1 MLALARSGISEG
13 IWLRAERQTGGRG
26 RQGRLWVS
34 PVGNF
39 YGSSVVRVR
48 GGDPAPATL
57 ALVAAVALEEVVRAY
72 LPPYSPPVSPFP
84 LPSHFPLSSRFP
96 GKGRGPV
103 AQAEVT
109 DRSDRSSNVPL
120 LGPGLRRGSGSER
133 GNQTGGASAGGEGL
147 VLKWPND
154 LLIDGAKISGILLER
169 TGDAI
174 VVGIGVNLAHHPTD
188 TDRIATSV
196 AAHGATPDPADFAET
211 LADTFARWVS
221 IWRGQG
227 IAPIRTRWLE
237 RAHPIGTALTAR
249 LPDGSATDGLFN
261 GLDSDGALIL
271 RLADGT
277 ARVIHAGDVF
287 LL

>member
-1 MLALARSGISEG
+1 MLELARSGIPDG

-34 PVGNF
+34 PIGNF

-72 LPPYSPPVSPFP
+72 LPPPPLSSPFP
-84 LPSHFPLSSRFP
+84 
-96 GKGRGPV
+96 GEGRGPV
-103 AQAEVT
+103 EVVEVT
-109 DRSDRSSNVPL
+109 GRSDQSSNVPL
-120 LGPGLRRGSGSER
+120 LGPGLRRGSGN
-133 GNQTGGASAGGEGL
+133 GKGV

-188 TDRIATSV
+188 TDRRATSL

-211 LADTFARWVS
+211 LADTFARWLG

>member
-1 MLALARSGISEG
+1 MARSGISEG

-57 ALVAAVALEEVVRAY
+57 ALAAAVALEEVVRAY

-84 LPSHFPLSSRFP
+84 LTSRFP
-96 GKGRGPV
+96 GEGRGPV

-109 DRSDRSSNVPL
+109 GRSSKQTPESL
-120 LGPGLRRGSGSER
+120 LGPGLRRGSER
-133 GNQTGGASAGGEGL
+133 GSGEGL

-174 VVGIGVNLAHHPTD
+174 VVGIGVNLAHHPTN
-188 TDRIATSV
+188 TDRLATSL

-211 LADTFARWVS
+211 LADSFARWLG

-227 IAPIRTRWLE
+227 LAPVRSRWLE